1 MDDEGVDVDTPV
13 ASDTRY
19 MREVNTAAVLTELRR
34 STGTSVTELARATG
48 LSRQAVTRSIS
59 ELEQGGLVELLA
71 PQRPGKRT
79 GRPPQVVRFRVEA
92 GYVLGLS
99 LTPEVLRVVAADLG
113 GTVVAEETAPLTGAD
128 GAHLAETLTA
138 TVTATL
144 DSAGLT
150 PDHVWHA
157 YLGAPGIVDRH
168 TQQIRFTAS
177 MPHIAGDLLL
187 RTLGACLPCPVHL
200 DNDVKLATEGERRRA
215 GHDRHEGPMVLV
227 QWGERV
233 GAGIVVF
240 DRLYRGASNDAG
252 DLGFLDLCV
261 EDPEAER
268 TGNDGLGA
276 FEAWVGT
283 TRLTALV
290 RETAERRGDHTLAR
304 SLPQGDRGMDTVVS
318 ALHRGDPAATEALEE
333 ITRRFAKGLGAVRA
347 LLDPEVVVIGGPMA
361 RCGEHLLTALAT
373 HLQHQRLEPPRLELS
388 ALEEDAIARGALHH
402 ALAEVERGAL
412 ALPPTARLFS

>member
-1 MDDEGVDVDTPV
+1 MDTPV
-13 ASDTRY
+13 ASGTRY
-19 MREVNTAAVLTELRR
+19 MREVNTAAVLTQLRR
-34 STGTSVTELARATG
+34 CTGTSVTELARATG

-59 ELEQGGLVELLA
+59 GLEQDGLVELLA
-71 PQRPGKRT
+71 PQRPGRRT
-79 GRPPQVVRFRVEA
+79 GRPPQVVRFRAEA
-92 GYVLGLS
+92 GHVLGLS
-99 LTPEVLRVVAADLG
+99 LTPEVLHVVAADLG
-113 GTVVAEETAPLTGAD
+113 GAVVAEETAPLTGTD

-138 TVTATL
+138 TVTTTL
-144 DSAGLT
+144 ESAALT
-150 PDHVWHA
+150 PDQLWYA
-157 YLGAPGIVDRH
+157 CLGVPGIVDRH
-168 TQQIRFTAS
+168 TQQVRFTAS
-177 MPHIAGDLLL
+177 MPHIAGDLLP

-200 DNDVKLATEGERRRA
+200 DNDVKLATEGERRSA

-261 EDPEAER
+261 EEPEAER
-268 TGNDGLGA
+268 GGTDGLGA
-276 FEAWVGT
+276 FEAWAGT

-290 RETAERRGDHTLAR
+290 RRAAERRGDHALAR
-304 SLPQGDRGMDTVVS
+304 SLPRGDRGVDTVVE
-318 ALHRGDPAATEALEE
+318 ALHRGDPAATEAFEE

-361 RCGEHLLTALAT
+361 RCGEHLLTALTA
-373 HLQHQRLEPPRLELS
+373 HLQHQRLDPPRLELS
-388 ALEEDAIARGALHH
+388 ALEQDTTVHGALHR

>member
-1 MDDEGVDVDTPV
+1 MDVDTPV

-34 STGTSVTELARATG
+34 CTGTSVTELARATG
-48 LSRQAVTRSIS
+48 LSRQAVTRSVS
-59 ELEQGGLVELLA
+59 GLEQGGLVELLA

-79 GRPPQVVRFRVEA
+79 GRPPQVVRFRAEA
-92 GYVLGLS
+92 GHVLGLS
-99 LTPEVLRVVAADLG
+99 LTPEELRVVAADLG
-113 GTVVAEETAPLTGAD
+113 GTLVAEEMAPLTGTD

-138 TVTATL
+138 TVTAAL

-150 PDHVWHA
+150 PDQVWHA
-157 YLGAPGIVDRH
+157 CLGVPGIVDRH
-168 TQQIRFTAS
+168 TQQVRFTAS
-177 MPHIAGDLLL
+177 MPHIAGNLLPH
-187 RTLGACLPCPVHL
+187 TLGTCLPCPVHL
-200 DNDVKLATEGERRRA
+200 DNDVKLATEGERRRG

-261 EDPEAER
+261 EGPD
-268 TGNDGLGA
+268 TGPTDADDDGLGA

-290 RETAERRGDHTLAR
+290 REAAERRGDHDLAG
-304 SLPQGDRGMDTVVS
+304 SLQEGDRGMATVAE
-318 ALHRGDPAATEALEE
+318 ALHRGEPAATEALEE

-361 RCGEHLLTALAT
+361 RCGEHLLTALTT
-373 HLQHQRLEPPRLELS
+373 HLQHQRLDPPRLELS
-388 ALEEDAIARGALHH
+388 ALEEDAIVRGALHH